1 MQRRRRPLQGE
12 LNAPY
17 AYLADY
23 AAAWKGFEPK
33 GIDCALK
40 STEGGNKSEGFE
52 FNQHGVYFIYGALL
66 SAVGV
71 GYFLRI
77 GMDDEKKAKWK

>member
-1 MQRRRRPLQGE
+1 LCPEKYR
-12 LNAPY
+12 
-17 AYLADY
+17 
-23 AAAWKGFEPK
+23 
-33 GIDCALK
+33 
-40 STEGGNKSEGFE
+40 GGNKSEGFE

-77 GMDDEKKAKWK
+77 GMDDEKKPNGSDCI